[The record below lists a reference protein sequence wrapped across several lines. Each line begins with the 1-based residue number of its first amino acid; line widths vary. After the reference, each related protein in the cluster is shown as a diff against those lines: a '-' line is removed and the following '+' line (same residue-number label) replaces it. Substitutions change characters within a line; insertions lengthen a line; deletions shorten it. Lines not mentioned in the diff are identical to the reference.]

1 MKIVCV
7 KGSPRVNGNSSSL
20 ADYFLKN
27 FQGLQNHRFS
37 SIKMKNFDN
46 PANEIKT
53 FNLNQLNYMGCQ
65 GCRKCLTDAEKCIIN
80 DDLQEV
86 LEAVRESDVLVLAS
100 SVYYGDL
107 TSQTKGFIDRTYS
120 FNAPDFITNPNSSR
134 LESGKC
140 LVMILAQGH
149 PDENMFSDIFTRYKY
164 FFEKKGFSKNYLIRA
179 CGVLNKG
186 DIVCRKDVL
195 KQADNVAEEILK
207 KGN

>member
-7 KGSPRVNGNSSSL
+7 KGSPRVNGNSSRL
-20 ADYFLKN
+20 ADYFLKD
-27 FQGLQNHRFS
+27 FE
-37 SIKMKNFDN
+37 D
-46 PANEIKT
+46 PENEIEI

-100 SVYYGDL
+100 GVYYGEL

-120 FNAPDFITNPNSSR
+120 FNVPDFITNPNPSR
-134 LESGKC
+134 LESGKS

-149 PDENMFSDIFTRYKY
+149 PDENMFRDIFTRYNY
-164 FFEKKGFSKNYLIRA
+164 FFEKKGFNENYLIRA
-179 CGVLNKG
+179 CGVLNNR
-186 DIVCRKDVL
+186 DIDSRKDIL
-195 KQADNVAEEILK
+195 KQADDIAKDILK
-207 KGN
+207 KES

>member
-7 KGSPRVNGNSSSL
+7 KGSPRVNGNSSRL

-27 FQGLQNHRFS
+27 FQ
-37 SIKMKNFDN
+37 D
-46 PANEIKT
+46 PENEIKT
-53 FNLNQLNYMGCQ
+53 FNLNPLNYMGCQ

-86 LEAVRESDVLVLAS
+86 LEAVRESDILVLTS
-100 SVYYGDL
+100 GVYYGEL

-120 FNAPDFITNPNSSR
+120 FNVPDFITNPNSSR
-134 LESGKC
+134 LKPGKC

-149 PDENMFSDIFTRYKY
+149 PDKDMFSDIFTRYSY
-164 FFEKKGFSKNYLIRA
+164 FFEKKGFNENYLIRA

-186 DIVCRKDVL
+186 DIDSRKDVL
-195 KQADNVAEEILK
+195 EQADKVADILK
-207 KGN
+207 RNLGA

>member
-1 MKIVCV
+1 MNIACI
-7 KGSPRVNGNSSSL
+7 KGSPRVNGNSSRL

-27 FQGLQNHRFS
+27 FDG
-37 SIKMKNFDN
+37 
-46 PANEIKT
+46 PENEIKT

-86 LEAVRESDVLVLAS
+86 LEAVRESDILVLAS
-100 SVYYGDL
+100 GVYYGEL
-107 TSQTKGFIDRTYS
+107 TSQAKGFIDRTYS

-149 PDENMFSDIFTRYKY
+149 PDEDMFNDIFTRYNY
-164 FFEKKGFSKNYLIRA
+164 FFEKKGFHENHLIRS
-179 CGVLNKG
+179 CGVLTEG
-186 DIVCRKDVL
+186 DISSKKDVL
-195 KQADNVAEEILK
+195 EQADKVAEDILK
-207 KGN
+207 KRK